1 MAFVFFAGDRIS
13 QQRLSKEAKERL
25 STKSCRGSLEAQIK
39 FIGKREREREREGDW
54 CTGMQAVERL
64 LNLCSREG
72 VKGQYWHTSF
82 TNFLIPV
89 NVITVLFLNN
99 FDGSRTQ
106 YNICWRLVV
115 KHKVSLIFFN
125 VYLLPCNHTL
135 NVFLGPA
142 INTLQLS
149 PDGLTGECIHT

>member
-1 MAFVFFAGDRIS
+1 MHRNAG
-13 QQRLSKEAKERL
+13 
-25 STKSCRGSLEAQIK
+25 RGKTVKPMFPRRS
-39 FIGKREREREREGDW
+39 EG
-54 CTGMQAVERL
+54 AI
-64 LNLCSREG
+64 
-72 VKGQYWHTSF
+72 HTSF

-106 YNICWRLVV
+106 YNISWRLVV

-142 INTLQLS
+142 NNTLQLS
-149 PDGLTGECIHT
+149 PDALTGECIHT